1 MKEETKKKKKEKNP
15 TQSYTT
21 QMCDTGLAFN
31 HPDGNE
37 GNKKLS
43 TVDLFNLVHTVY
55 IHDVFL
61 LWEMAF
67 NAVLLIFILTAMKT
81 KSFNLFK
88 K

>member
-1 MKEETKKKKKEKNP
+1 MKEETKKK
-15 TQSYTT
+15 TTLSYAT
-21 QMCDTGLAFN
+21 QMCDTGLVFN
-31 HPDGNE
+31 LPDGNE
-37 GNKKLS
+37 ENKKLS

-61 LWEMAF
+61 LWEMTF
-67 NAVLLIFILTAMKT
+67 NGVLLIFILIAMKT